1 MQSTKQL
8 RIERDVVDNRDS
20 NNRDFQQID
29 DIDDF
34 DFDKL
39 NSNCNI
45 NRQKNMKI
53 EKQNDFQTIEKI
65 RFDVFTFDFVY

>member
-1 MQSTKQL
+1 M
-8 RIERDVVDNRDS
+8 RVERDVVDNRDFD
-20 NNRDFQQID
+20 NRDFRQID

-39 NSNCNI
+39 SSNCNI

-65 RFDVFTFDFVY
+65 RLDVFAFNFVY

>member
-1 MQSTKQL
+1 MQSIKQL
-8 RIERDVVDNRDS
+8 RVERDVV
-20 NNRDFQQID
+20 NNRDFRQID
-29 DIDDF
+29 NIDNF

-45 NRQKNMKI
+45 NLQKNIKI

-65 RFDVFTFDFVY
+65 RFDVFAFNFVY